1 MEENATKRS
10 CADVHV
16 HLQDKRFGETWED
29 VERYL
34 ERAREQGVVKLVC
47 DGTSPADWKRT
58 AEIARR
64 FENVLPSFGV
74 HPWNVGKISGDWL
87 GVLKGL
93 LDGFDAKD
101 GETRAGLGE
110 VGLDFA
116 VRDCDESAK
125 KAQEDALRAQLELA
139 NERAIPTTLHSAR
152 ANDRLLKI
160 MAEYPKIPVWLLHG
174 WTATQ
179 EEVDRA
185 LELGAFFSFSRRSVD
200 ENARRARATILAVP
214 RDKILLE
221 SDGPIL
227 LPPDGYAGNARV
239 VLVQARDAD
248 GFILDEPSSLWKTA
262 RSIGAIRGVNFD
274 DFARQLSV
282 NERRFFQNWL
292 KIKA

>member
-1 MEENATKRS
+1 MEEKTTKWNG
-10 CADVHV
+10 ADVHV

-34 ERAREQGVVKLVC
+34 EREKEQGVAKFVC

-64 FENVLPSFGV
+64 FENVYPSFGV

-87 GVLKGL
+87 AVLADL
-93 LDGFDAKD
+93 LDSVVAKD
-101 GETRAGLGE
+101 GETRAALGE

-116 VRDCDESAK
+116 IRDCDDDAK
-125 KAQEDALRAQLELA
+125 KAQEDALRAQLQLA
-139 NERAIPTTLHSAR
+139 NERAIPTTLHSVR
-152 ANDRLLKI
+152 ANERLLKI

-174 WTATQ
+174 WIATQ

-185 LELGAFFSFSRRSVD
+185 LELGAFFSFSRRSVA
-200 ENARRARATILAVP
+200 ENAKRARATILAVS

-227 LPPDGYAGNARV
+227 LPPDGYAGNARA
-239 VLVQARDAD
+239 VLVQGRDAD
-248 GFILDEPSSLWKTA
+248 GFVLDEPRSLQNTA
-262 RSIGAIRGVNFD
+262 REICSIRGISFD
-274 DFARQLSV
+274 DFARQLEV
-282 NERRFFQNWL
+282 NERRFFQNWP
-292 KIKA
+292 KIKS

>member
-1 MEENATKRS
+1 MEEKTTKLNA
-10 CADVHV
+10 ADVHV

-34 ERAREQGVVKLVC
+34 ERAKEQGVVKFVC
-47 DGTSPADWKRT
+47 NGTSPADWKRT

-64 FENVLPSFGV
+64 FENVYPSFGV
-74 HPWNVGKISGDWL
+74 HPWNVGKISGDRFAIL
-87 GVLKGL
+87 ADL
-93 LDGFDAKD
+93 LDAVVAKD
-101 GETRAGLGE
+101 GETRAALGE

-116 VRDCDESAK
+116 VRGCDEKIK
-125 KAQEDALRAQLELA
+125 KAQEDDLRAQLQLA
-139 NERAIPTTLHSAR
+139 NDRAIPTTLHSVH

-185 LELGAFFSFSRRSVD
+185 LELGAFFSFSRRSVV
-200 ENARRARATILAVP
+200 ETAKRARATILAVS

-227 LPPDGYAGNARV
+227 LPSDGYAGAERT
-239 VLVQARDAD
+239 VLIQGRDSD
-248 GFILDEPSSLWKTA
+248 GFILDSPCSLSETA
-262 RSIGAIRGVNFD
+262 RSICSIRGVSFD
-274 DFARQLSV
+274 DFVRQLGV
-282 NERRFFQNWL
+282 NERRFFQNWR
-292 KIKA
+292 KIKS